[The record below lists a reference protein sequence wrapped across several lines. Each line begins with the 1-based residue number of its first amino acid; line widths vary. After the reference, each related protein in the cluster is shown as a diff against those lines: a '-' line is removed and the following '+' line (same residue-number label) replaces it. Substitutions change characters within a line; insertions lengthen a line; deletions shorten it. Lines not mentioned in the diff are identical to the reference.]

1 MKANCLRRRHS
12 RRTDTHVTYWDPF
25 PLAQWQRNSSRDSRL
40 VAKPAPPT
48 GALVLH
54 PGAENGDERRAAFGG
69 FSFLR
74 PQWSAGLV
82 CSFCCGGSN
91 GESCEAAEAA
101 TAATS
106 KAAATA
112 SATVM
117 SALIL
122 KRACCLLT
130 G

>member
-1 MKANCLRRRHS
+1 MKASCHRRRHS

-25 PLAQWQRNSSRDSRL
+25 PLAQWQRNSSRDSRH

-48 GALVLH
+48 GALV
-54 PGAENGDERRAAFGG
+54 
-69 FSFLR
+69 
-74 PQWSAGLV
+74 
-82 CSFCCGGSN
+82 
-91 GESCEAAEAA
+91 AAEAA

-106 KAAATA
+106 KAAAAA

>member
-54 PGAENGDERRAAFGG
+54 PGAGDGDDGRAATMVLG
-69 FSFLR
+69 FSR
-74 PQWSAGLV
+74 PQSSAGLMR
-82 CSFCCGGSN
+82 SSCCGGSN
-91 GESCEAAEAA
+91 GESCEPP
-101 TAATS
+101 
-106 KAAATA
+106 KPPPPRPPKPPPPPPPL
-112 SATVM
+112 M

-122 KRACCLLT
+122 KRACCLFT